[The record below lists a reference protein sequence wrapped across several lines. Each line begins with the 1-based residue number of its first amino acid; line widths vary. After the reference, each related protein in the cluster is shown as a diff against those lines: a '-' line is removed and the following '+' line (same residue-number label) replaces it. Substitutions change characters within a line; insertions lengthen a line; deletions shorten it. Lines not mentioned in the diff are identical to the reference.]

1 MPSSVYS
8 SSNQRSYNYEN
19 NNDDDYQRSHTNS
32 HQKPKRE
39 KGGCIAILAR
49 FDEHCMKPAFIH
61 KYSKKK
67 EQEADDF
74 AHDFINDGGQIVES
88 EYRRMSI
95 SS

>member
-1 MPSSVYS
+1 
-8 SSNQRSYNYEN
+8 
-19 NNDDDYQRSHTNS
+19 
-32 HQKPKRE
+32 
-39 KGGCIAILAR
+39 
-49 FDEHCMKPAFIH
+49 MKPAFIH

-74 AHDFINDGGQIVES
+74 AHDFITDGGQIVES